1 MSDGSTSGEPEG
13 TVSGP
18 LRIRKDGH
26 VTWVFLARPEVRNAM
41 GPELWD
47 ALPRVFDELDR
58 DDDCRVVILAAEGK
72 HFTVGLDLKSVGSLV
87 SFEGSQAQQRRTLHT
102 EILRLQESVTAIER
116 IRKPVIAAV
125 HGYCIGGGI
134 DLITAC
140 DMRVASDDASFSVR
154 ETRMAI
160 VADLGTL
167 QRLPGIVGRGHA
179 AELVFTGKDIDAAR
193 AREIGLVNHVYA
205 GREATHAGAHAL
217 AAEIAALS
225 PLAVQGS
232 KQVMA
237 ATRRSEVADGLRYV
251 ALWNS
256 AFLFSDDLG
265 EALASFMEKRLPQFK
280 GG

>member
-1 MSDGSTSGEPEG
+1 MITTESVE
-13 TVSGP
+13 VGP
-18 LRIRKDGH
+18 LRVQKEGH
-26 VTWVFLARPEVRNAM
+26 VTWVFLDRPDSRNAM
-41 GPELWD
+41 GPELWE
-47 ALPRVFDELDR
+47 ALPRVFGEIDR
-58 DDDCRVVILAAEGK
+58 DDSCRVAVLAAEGK

-87 SFEGSQAQQRRTLHT
+87 SFEGSQAEQRRALHG
-102 EILRLQESVTAIER
+102 EILRLQESVSAIER
-116 IRKPVIAAV
+116 VRKPVIAAI

-134 DLITAC
+134 DVITAC
-140 DMRVASDDASFSVR
+140 DMRVASKDAVFSVR

-179 AELVFTGKDIDAAR
+179 SELVLTGKDIDAER

-205 GREATHAGAHAL
+205 DRESALEGAQQL
-217 AAEIAALS
+217 ADEIASLS

-237 ATRRSEVADGLRYV
+237 FTRRSEVAEGLRYV

-256 AFLFSDDLG
+256 AFLLSDDLG
-265 EALASFMEKRLPQFK
+265 EALASFMEKRKPDFK

>member
-1 MSDGSTSGEPEG
+1 MISTESVE
-13 TVSGP
+13 VGP
-18 LRIRKDGH
+18 LRVQKEGH
-26 VTWVFLARPEVRNAM
+26 VTWVFLARPESRNAM
-41 GPELWD
+41 GPDLWE
-47 ALPRVFDELDR
+47 ALPKVFGDIDR
-58 DDDCRVVILAAEGK
+58 DDSCRVAVLAAEGK

-87 SFEGSQAQQRRTLHT
+87 SFEGTQAQQRRALHQ

-116 IRKPVIAAV
+116 VRKPVIAAI

-134 DLITAC
+134 DVITAC
-140 DMRVASDDASFSVR
+140 DMRVAAKDAIFSVR

-179 AELVFTGKDIDAAR
+179 SELVYTGKDIDAER

-205 GREATHAGAHAL
+205 DREAALEGAQEL
-217 AAEIAALS
+217 ADEIASLS

-237 ATRRSEVADGLRYV
+237 SARRAEIAEGLRYV

-256 AFLFSDDLG
+256 AFLVSDDLG
-265 EALASFMEKRLPQFK
+265 EALASFMEKRKPDFK